1 MSKIIWKIMCKIRE
15 KETIGFG
22 IRPVHVKE
30 HHVDKTLLVKSQP
43 FVLSRSWLGRES
55 HRRRHH
61 HYLEKKIGN
70 QSSSNEEEGVDR
82 IGTLRH
88 SLKRHTSLSKDSRLW
103 NFVWIY
109 GTIKKLIHR
118 QESFVALPELFCKFY
133 LICFNM
139 EMIGMYLDEERVS
152 AEHKVPCK

>member
-1 MSKIIWKIMCKIRE
+1 MWTKPFW
-15 KETIGFG
+15 
-22 IRPVHVKE
+22 
-30 HHVDKTLLVKSQP
+30 LSQP

-82 IGTLRH
+82 IGTLCY

-103 NFVWIY
+103 NFVCIY
-109 GTIKKLIHR
+109 VTFKKLIHR

-139 EMIGMYLDEERVS
+139 EMIGTWTKNAFLLNIKFLANRKLWPKTTWGIVLKKKIEIELLLCREE
-152 AEHKVPCK
+152 ANDQ